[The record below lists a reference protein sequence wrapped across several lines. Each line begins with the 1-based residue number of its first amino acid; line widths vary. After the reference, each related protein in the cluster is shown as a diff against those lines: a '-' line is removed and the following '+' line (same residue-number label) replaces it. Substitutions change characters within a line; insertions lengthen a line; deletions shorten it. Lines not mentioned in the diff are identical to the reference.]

1 MKKMLFTALSAAVL
15 VSLPLASHATTF
27 QYNATLNSANQ
38 VPSHASTAFGS
49 ASLVYDDL
57 GTAGLG
63 DDLYSIF
70 VSGAGLTGGKA
81 TGYHIHQGSAAV
93 NGPVKVFLDAAS
105 FTTLLN
111 AGGALFVFGTNVP
124 TPYAGFLSDLSA
136 NNAYVNIHNAGF
148 PGGEIRGQLIAA
160 VPEPSTYAM
169 FGLGLGLMGLF
180 ARRRAANSI

>member
-15 VSLPLASHATTF
+15 MSLPLASHAMTF

-38 VPSHASTAFGS
+38 VPPQVSPAFGS
-49 ASLVYDDL
+49 ASLVYDDQ
-57 GTAGLG
+57 GTAGFG

-70 VSGAGLTGGKA
+70 VSGAGLTGGPA
-81 TGYHIHQGSAAV
+81 TGYHIHQGSSAV
-93 NGPVKVFLDAAS
+93 NGPVKVFLNVAP

-111 AGGALFVFGTNVP
+111 AGRSLFVFGQNVP
-124 TPYAGFLSDLSA
+124 TPYAGFLSDLNA

-169 FGLGLGLMGLF
+169 FGLGVMGLF
-180 ARRRAANSI
+180 ARRRAGKSV